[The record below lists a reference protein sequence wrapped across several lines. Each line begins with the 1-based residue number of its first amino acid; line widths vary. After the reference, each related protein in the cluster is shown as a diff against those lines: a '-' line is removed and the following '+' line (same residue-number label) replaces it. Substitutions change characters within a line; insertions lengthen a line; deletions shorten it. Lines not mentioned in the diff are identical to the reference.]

1 MAKKNDSEQMFL
13 FGQEPL
19 EAPEVKEEKKAT
31 AVAEEIPV
39 QKETIPAAPKA
50 KEATIEEKIE
60 AATKLVSEIQTQ
72 QPVVGGKRKRGRP
85 PQKLVQQIREQREAG
100 VLIPN
105 KMYFAISE
113 VAEICGVKPYVLRYW
128 ESEFKLLRP
137 SKNPSGQ
144 RMYQKKDIEMV
155 FRIKRSLYDEGF
167 TIAGAKKK
175 LREDKKEEAAQGVHK
190 AKAALAKIRGE
201 LSNLLGKK

>member
-1 MAKKNDSEQMFL
+1 MAKKNDSDQMFL

-19 EAPEVKEEKKAT
+19 EGPENVKEEKGAT
-31 AVAEEIPV
+31 AVAENIPA
-39 QKETIPAAPKA
+39 QKESSESKEKA
-50 KEATIEEKIE
+50 KETTIEEKIE
-60 AATKLVSEIQTQ
+60 AATI
-72 QPVVGGKRKRGRP
+72 PVVKRKRGRP
-85 PQKLVQQIREQREAG
+85 PQKLVQQIREQRDAG

-144 RMYQKKDIEMV
+144 RMYQRKDIDMV

-175 LREDKKEEAAQGVHK
+175 LREDKKEEAAQGVPK

-201 LSNLLGKK
+201 LSNLLSTVKK